1 MRRMSG
7 NKILQGTHM
16 NNGQKTL
23 NFPNVS
29 GSNLEGQKLILPKD
43 FEKKL
48 NIVVI
53 AFRREQTDLT
63 DRWTGS
69 LEEIERKNLTI
80 RFYELPVLS
89 RSYSPLRWWID
100 GGMRAGIADK
110 KARKRTITV
119 YTAKTSFKNQLAIPN
134 EETIYIFLVDKSGK
148 ILWRSVGDFNEEK
161 IQQLRHS
168 LEENE

>member
-1 MRRMSG
+1 
-7 NKILQGTHM
+7 M
-16 NNGQKTL
+16 NNSQKTL
-23 NFPNVS
+23 SFPSVS
-29 GSNLEGQKLILPKD
+29 GSDLEGKKHRLPND
-43 FEKKL
+43 FEGSL
-48 NIVVI
+48 NIVIV
-53 AFRREQTDLT
+53 AFRREQTDLIEG
-63 DRWTGS
+63 WTGS

-119 YTAKTSFKNQLAIPN
+119 YTAKRSFKNQLAIPN

-161 IQQLRHS
+161 IQQLRNS

>member
-1 MRRMSG
+1 MRRVPG

-53 AFRREQTDLT
+53 AFRREQTDLIE
-63 DRWTGS
+63 RWTGS
-69 LEEIERKNLTI
+69 LEEIERKNPDI
-80 RFYELPVLS
+80 GFYELPVLS

-100 GGMRAGIADK
+100 GGMRAGITDSE
-110 KARKRTITV
+110 ARKRTITV
-119 YTAKTSFKNQLAIPN
+119 YTAKKSFKNQLAIPN